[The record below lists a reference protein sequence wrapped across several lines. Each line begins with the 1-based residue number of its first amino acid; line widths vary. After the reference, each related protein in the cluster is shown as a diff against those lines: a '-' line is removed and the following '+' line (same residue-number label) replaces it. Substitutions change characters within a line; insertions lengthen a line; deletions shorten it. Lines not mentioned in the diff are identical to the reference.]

1 MTESAYKLR
10 WRSGRLPWAQR
21 NYGAGPI
28 RKRALIRA
36 ISSERMGSV
45 QNQNLPMNYNELI
58 QLFFERSNA
67 AQWYWTLYVVIVGG
81 LLAFSSQRQ
90 QRDFFTTML
99 VTVLFCI
106 FAYKNL
112 DALQDTT
119 QQRLATLDAI
129 KRTTPAVAP
138 GAIDVK
144 P

>member
-1 MTESAYKLR
+1 
-10 WRSGRLPWAQR
+10 
-21 NYGAGPI
+21 
-28 RKRALIRA
+28 
-36 ISSERMGSV
+36 
-45 QNQNLPMNYNELI
+45 MNYNELI

-81 LLAFSSQRQ
+81 LLAFSAQRQ

-112 DALQDTT
+112 DAIQDTT
-119 QQRLATLDAI
+119 MQRLAALDAI
-129 KRTTPAVAP
+129 KRTTTAVAP

-144 P
+144 ATLESTLTPASIDSVRTTHITSDVLTVLALWAMERRRRRAV

>member
-1 MTESAYKLR
+1 MT
-10 WRSGRLPWAQR
+10 
-21 NYGAGPI
+21 
-28 RKRALIRA
+28 
-36 ISSERMGSV
+36 
-45 QNQNLPMNYNELI
+45 YNELI

-81 LLAFSSQRQ
+81 LLAFSAQRQ

-99 VTVLFCI
+99 VTILFCI

-112 DALQDTT
+112 DAIQDTT

-129 KRTTPAVAP
+129 KRTTPIVPP

-144 P
+144 AALEPTLTPASIDSVRTTHLTSDVLTVLALWAMELRRRRSS

>member
-1 MTESAYKLR
+1 
-10 WRSGRLPWAQR
+10 
-21 NYGAGPI
+21 
-28 RKRALIRA
+28 
-36 ISSERMGSV
+36 MGCG
-45 QNQNLPMNYNELI
+45 QNQNLRMNYNELI

-67 AQWYWTLYVVIVGG
+67 AQWYWTLYVVIIGG

-112 DALQDTT
+112 DAIQDTT
-119 QQRLATLDAI
+119 LQRLAALDAI

-138 GAIDVK
+138 GAIDIK
-144 P
+144 PSLEPTLTPASIASVRTTHLTSDVLTVLTLWAMERRRKRAV